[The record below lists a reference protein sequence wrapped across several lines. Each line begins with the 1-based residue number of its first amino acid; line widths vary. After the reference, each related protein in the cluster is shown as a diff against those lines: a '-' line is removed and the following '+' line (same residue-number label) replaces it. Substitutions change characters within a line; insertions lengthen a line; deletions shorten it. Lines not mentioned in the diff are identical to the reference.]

1 MDRTPASSGVGDGK
15 SDETCRARESSQRG
29 QGSLDDRGA
38 PQRGQVWAG
47 FIEGS
52 RSVAA
57 PSSPATAVSAARNWS
72 IYGRSSPLTS
82 EGYKMFFDTR
92 LESLKLKTYFNQV
105 KFLPPKREAF
115 HKRGGFCTGPSE
127 YLNRLVSSEMMDG
140 LRLRLARTSWRSNGA
155 VLR

>member
-1 MDRTPASSGVGDGK
+1 MPPWPSSSNSSKSPNCIDLTPSSPAVEDGK

-29 QGSLDDRGA
+29 QGSLEDRGA

-57 PSSPATAVSAARNWS
+57 ASLLASPVSAARTWS
-72 IYGRSSPLTS
+72 IYSRSSRLTS

-92 LESLKLKTYFNQV
+92 LGQ
-105 KFLPPKREAF
+105 A
-115 HKRGGFCTGPSE
+115 
-127 YLNRLVSSEMMDG
+127 
-140 LRLRLARTSWRSNGA
+140 
-155 VLR
+155 